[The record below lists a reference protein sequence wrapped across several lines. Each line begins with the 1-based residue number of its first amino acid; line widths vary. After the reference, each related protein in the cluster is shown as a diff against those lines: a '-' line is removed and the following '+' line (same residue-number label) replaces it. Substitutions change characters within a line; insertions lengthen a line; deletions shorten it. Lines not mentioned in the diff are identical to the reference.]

1 METDALELTHT
12 LAALEAYGEAV
23 ADLYRRKLIAR
34 DKVTKYSGK
43 LTNTLRSQV
52 TVTGGGTFE
61 VSLRLQDYW
70 KYVERGR
77 KPGKWPP
84 RSAILQWIRVKP
96 VAPRPDKNGRVPTE
110 NQLAFLIARKIGTKG
125 IKPTPAL
132 VETLEELNAS
142 WLPRIE
148 AAFGEDS
155 VAWVDKYITLTQE
168 RV

>member
-1 METDALELTHT
+1 MAENTLELPT
-12 LAALEAYGEAV
+12 LFACLEEYGKAV
-23 ADLYRRKLIAR
+23 ADLYRRKLLAR

-43 LTNTLRSQV
+43 LTNTLKSVV
-52 TVTGGGTFE
+52 THGGGTFE
-61 VSLRLQDYW
+61 VSLSLQDYW

-96 VAPRPDKNGRVPTE
+96 VAPYPGRDGRVPSE

-125 IKPTPAL
+125 IAPTPAL
-132 VETLEELNAS
+132 AETLEELNAS

-148 AAFGEDS
+148 AAFGEDAA
-155 VAWVDKYITLTQE
+155 AWVEKYITLTQE